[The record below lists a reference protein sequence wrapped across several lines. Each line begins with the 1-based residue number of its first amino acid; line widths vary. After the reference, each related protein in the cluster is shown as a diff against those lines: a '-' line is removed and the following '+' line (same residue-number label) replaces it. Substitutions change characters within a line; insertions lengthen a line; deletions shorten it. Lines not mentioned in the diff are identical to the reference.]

1 MRGKFT
7 GVVCTGVIALATFT
21 WPAVAVQPC
30 PMTYETFEIAV
41 PHIDLASCPEKDG
54 KGGIFCRATVGGDR
68 VHIFYFSETD
78 DQCLQ
83 QVKSFSDESFTLAVT
98 PK

>member
-1 MRGKFT
+1 MFT
-7 GVVCTGVIALATFT
+7 GALCCGAIALAGI
-21 WPAVAVQPC
+21 AGQALAAQPC

-41 PHIDLASCPEKDG
+41 PHIDLTSCPEKDG

-68 VHIFYFSETD
+68 VHIFYFSEAD

-83 QVKSFSDESFTLAVT
+83 QVKSFSDESYTLAVT